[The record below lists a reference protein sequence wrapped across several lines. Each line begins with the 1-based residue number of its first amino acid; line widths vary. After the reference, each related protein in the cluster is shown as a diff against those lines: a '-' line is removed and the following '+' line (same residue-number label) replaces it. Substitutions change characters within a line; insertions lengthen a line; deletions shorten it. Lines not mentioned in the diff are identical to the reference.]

1 MLNRKTLLL
10 TVVSGSIMLSGLSAM
25 AGGKGDAKAGKKVFE
40 TNCASCHGLTGK
52 GDGAVASALNPK
64 PRNFVEAKFKYGSD
78 DASLFKTISAGKGVM
93 PPWKGILSDK
103 QINDVIAHV
112 RTLKKK

>member
-40 TNCASCHGLTGK
+40 TNCATCHGLTGK
-52 GDGAVASALNPK
+52 GDGAVAAALNPK
-64 PRNFVEAKFKYGSD
+64 PRNFVEGKFKYGSD
-78 DASLFKTISAGKGVM
+78 DASLHKTIANGKGVM
-93 PPWKGILSDK
+93 PAWKAILKDK
-103 QINDVIAHV
+103 QIDDVIAYI
-112 RTLKKK
+112 RTFKKK

>member
-1 MLNRKTLLL
+1 MLNRKILLL
-10 TVVSGSIMLSGLSAM
+10 TVISGSLVLSGLSAM
-25 AGGKGDAKAGKKVFE
+25 AAGKGDAKAGKKIFE
-40 TNCASCHGLTGK
+40 TNCATCHGLTGK
-52 GDGAVASALNPK
+52 GDGVASSALNPK
-64 PRNFVEAKFKYGSD
+64 PRNFFEAKFKYGSD
-78 DASLFKTISAGKGVM
+78 DASLFKTISLGKGIM